1 MASRN
6 GMCQVITIRNA
17 KAIHAKANINTT
29 RDRIRN
35 CSWATPPTPH
45 HAANTNINCQANGL
59 KYQCVP
65 GGYEAK
71 FQSNT
76 RAPTYRRIEPS
87 KVQLGRR
94 NRHHTIS
101 GEAATSE
108 I

>member
-1 MASRN
+1 MASRT
-6 GMCQVITIRNA
+6 GRCQVMTIRNA
-17 KAIHAKANINTT
+17 KAIHAKATISAA
-29 RDRIRN
+29 RDRIRT
-35 CSWATPPTPH
+35 CSWATAPTPH

-71 FQSNT
+71 FQSNI
-76 RAPTYRRIEPS
+76 RAPMYSRTEPS
-87 KVQLGRR
+87 KVQFGRR
-94 NRHHTIS
+94 NRHHMIS

>member
-6 GMCQVITIRNA
+6 GMCQVMTIRNA
-17 KAIHAKANINTT
+17 KAIHAKATT
-29 RDRIRN
+29 SAARDWITA

-87 KVQLGRR
+87 RVQFGRR
-94 NRHHTIS
+94 NRHHRIS
-101 GEAATSE
+101 GDAATSD